1 MSVFCLPDLGEGLQQ
16 VEIVAWHVAEG
27 DRVVAD
33 QPLVAVETD
42 KAVVEVPSPQAGHV
56 ARLLGRPGDRIE
68 VGAPLVEFEEGARAD
83 AGTVVGDLGAS
94 VPSARLHYR
103 LHYNASPA
111 VRALAQERGVDL
123 AQLTGTGPGGLITRA
138 DVERADIWRSG
149 AQPSTHGPVKIP
161 ASEAL
166 RGVRR
171 SMALNMTRAHAEV
184 APATLWDEAD
194 IESWWMQQAE
204 VTLRLVRAV
213 AKACAAEPAL
223 NASYDGRAMTLRLCP
238 SVDLGIAVDTEEGL
252 IVPVLRNAGGQE
264 LAALREELDR
274 LKAAVRRRAVLP
286 EELRTPSITLS
297 NFGTL
302 AGRHAALVV
311 LPPQVAIVGAGRI
324 ALRAAP
330 GPDGP
335 AFRHFLPLSL
345 TFDHRVVTG
354 GEAARFLRA
363 LIIDLERPE

>member
-1 MSVFCLPDLGEGLQQ
+1 MSVFRLPDLGEGLHEA
-16 VEIVAWHVAEG
+16 EIVAWHVVEG
-27 DRVVAD
+27 DHVVAD

-42 KAVVEVPSPQAGHV
+42 KAVVEVPSPRAGHV
-56 ARLLGRPGDRIE
+56 VRLLGRPGDRIE
-68 VGAPLVEFEEGARAD
+68 VGAPLVEFEEGAHAD
-83 AGTVVGDLGAS
+83 AGTIVGDLGA
-94 VPSARLHYR
+94 PAPGERP
-103 LHYNASPA
+103 HYNASPA
-111 VRALAQERGVDL
+111 VRALARERGVDL

-138 DVERADIWRSG
+138 DVERADIRRSG
-149 AQPSTHGPVKIP
+149 AEPSGPGPGKTP
-161 ASEAL
+161 PSETL

-194 IESWWMQQAE
+194 IESWWMQEAE

-213 AKACAAEPAL
+213 ATACAAEPAL

-252 IVPVLRNAGGQE
+252 IVPVLRNAGGRE
-264 LAALREELDR
+264 PAALREELDR

-286 EELRTPSITLS
+286 EELRAPSITLS

-302 AGRHAALVV
+302 GGRRGALVV

-324 ALRAAP
+324 APQAVP
-330 GPDGP
+330 GPDAP

-363 LIIDLERPE
+363 LITDLERPD